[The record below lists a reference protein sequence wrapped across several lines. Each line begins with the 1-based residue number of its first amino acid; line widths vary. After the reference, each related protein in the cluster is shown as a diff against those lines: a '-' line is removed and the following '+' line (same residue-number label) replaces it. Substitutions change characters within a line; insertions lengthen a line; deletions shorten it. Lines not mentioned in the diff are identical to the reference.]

1 VTDDACL
8 PTNRHTS
15 RAMSPTPKP
24 PVNRGIA
31 AGSLLVAPMILGA
44 AVGYGIGSAV
54 GATALL
60 VILGLFAGLAAG
72 FALVISRFRD
82 L

>member
-1 VTDDACL
+1 
-8 PTNRHTS
+8 
-15 RAMSPTPKP
+15 MSPPRKP
-24 PVNRGIA
+24 PVNRGIV
-31 AGSLLVAPMILGA
+31 AGSLLVTPMILGA
-44 AVGYGIGSAV
+44 AAGYGIGSAV